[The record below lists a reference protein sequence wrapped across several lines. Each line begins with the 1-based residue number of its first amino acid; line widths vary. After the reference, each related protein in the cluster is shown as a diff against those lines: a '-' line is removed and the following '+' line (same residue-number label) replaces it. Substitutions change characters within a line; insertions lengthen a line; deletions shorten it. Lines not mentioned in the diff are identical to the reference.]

1 MLIISEYSYMV
12 RKPSFIRDT
21 LGMVSDKGGLYAIY
35 PFDNINRDGFGLYKI
50 GMAKESL
57 HDRCDHYS
65 TYFPDKFIIVSLLVF
80 LEYPPEVYANPKKYQ
95 SIKTIRKSKQNPDGG
110 KKFIYNRYIFE
121 REKACHKFLLDK
133 GSTQLYSNGRVRNPQ
148 VAVGD
153 TGEPVKIS
161 KKGATEWFYT
171 KEEWIK
177 EWFELEHKK
186 LKQPRTRNGPEQTKV
201 YLRPLSESVNK
212 LPKTNPVK
220 DKFIGETSYN
230 LKNIDKDQEAA
241 AAALAQ
247 RNWRDVLRKI

>member
-1 MLIISEYSYMV
+1 MV

-21 LGMVSDKGGLYAIY
+21 LGMVSDRGGLYAIY
-35 PFDNINRDGFGLYKI
+35 PFDNINKDGFGLFKV

-57 HDRCDHYS
+57 HNRCDHYY
-65 TYFPDKFIIVSLLVF
+65 TYFPEKFIIVSLLEFVD
-80 LEYPPEVYANPKKYQ
+80 YPPEVYADKRYK
-95 SIKTIRKSKQNPDGG
+95 SVIKLRKSKKNPEGAV
-110 KKFIYNRYIFE
+110 KTVYHKYVFE
-121 REKACHKFLLDK
+121 KEKECHKFLLDK
-133 GSTQLYSNGRVRNPQ
+133 GSTQLYSNGRVTNPQ
-148 VAVGD
+148 LVVGD
-153 TGEPVKIS
+153 NDELVKLS

-177 EWFELEHKK
+177 EWFDKEHAK
-186 LKQPRTRNGPEQTKV
+186 LKQPRTRNGPEQTKL
-201 YLRPLSESVNK
+201 YLRPLNESVNK

-247 RNWRDVLRKI
+247 RNWKDVLRKI